1 MWRYNWG
8 VILLLIRVSE
18 TERKVFLFIL
28 GAFSSSDDD
37 DDDYYY
43 YYYYYYYYKQFL
55 YRISIS
61 MYYILLLIYALLKK
75 IKTSNKH
82 EL

>member
-1 MWRYNWG
+1 MLKKPKNCIKRIH
-8 VILLLIRVSE
+8 VITDV
-18 TERKVFLFIL
+18 
-28 GAFSSSDDD
+28 ANH
-37 DDDYYY
+37 Y

>member
-1 MWRYNWG
+1 MLKKPKNCIKRIH
-8 VILLLIRVSE
+8 VITDV
-18 TERKVFLFIL
+18 
-28 GAFSSSDDD
+28 ANH
-37 DDDYYY
+37 
-43 YYYYYYYYKQFL
+43 YYYYYYKQFL